1 MSHPSARR
9 VLPGAIGCAALVLIA
24 VTLEVLGGSAAN
36 SPVPAWAEDLLP
48 ISWPQAARVLWW
60 LVVAA
65 AALGYRLSMHRLG
78 IRQRPLVVALSVAPF
93 VAFAAGIALSA
104 DWATWH

>member
-1 MSHPSARR
+1 
-9 VLPGAIGCAALVLIA
+9 
-24 VTLEVLGGSAAN
+24 
-36 SPVPAWAEDLLP
+36 
-48 ISWPQAARVLWW
+48 VLWW